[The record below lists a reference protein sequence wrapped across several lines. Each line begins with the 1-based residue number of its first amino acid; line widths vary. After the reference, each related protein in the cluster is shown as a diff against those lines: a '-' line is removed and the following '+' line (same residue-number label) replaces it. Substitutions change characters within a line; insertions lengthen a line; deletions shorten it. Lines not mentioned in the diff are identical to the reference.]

1 MLVWSN
7 RLLFSLRSV
16 KIRGDKLPSL
26 SNDVMYWQYYGNFE
40 ALKTSTA
47 IEAVTISGGSI
58 TLLVRLFDLP
68 ELSTS
73 LWFR

>member
-7 RLLFSLRSV
+7 RLLFSLGSV

-26 SNDVMYWQYYGNFE
+26 SNDVMYNGNFE
-40 ALKTSTA
+40 ALKTSKA
-47 IEAVTISGGSI
+47 IEAVTVSAGFI
-58 TLLVRLFDLP
+58 TLLVRLFDLQ

-73 LWFR
+73 LSSLWFR

>member
-7 RLLFSLRSV
+7 RLLFSLGSV
-16 KIRGDKLPSL
+16 KIRGDNLPSL
-26 SNDVMYWQYYGNFE
+26 SNNVMYYGNFE

-58 TLLVRLFDLP
+58 TLLVRLFDLQ

-73 LWFR
+73 LSSLWFR